1 MRTRSFRSNISQMSD
16 DDKTAWILNTLTEIE
31 TLDDRLKKYSRKI
44 MKLDKENHKL
54 KDEIQH
60 LTAQLGMN
68 DDDMQSNNASNAS
81 NDQVDVDVDV
91 DMEELDP
98 RTPSPRTPHLS
109 PVKTE
114 DVIRSV
120 KRRLKMTP
128 RGRTRTRR
136 HANRGGGNKS
146 RKKCM

>member
-1 MRTRSFRSNISQMSD
+1 MRTRSFRSNISQMSE
-16 DDKTAWILNTLTEIE
+16 DDKMAWILNALTEIE

-68 DDDMQSNNASNAS
+68 DDDMQSSNAS

>member
-1 MRTRSFRSNISQMSD
+1 MRTRSFRSNISQMSE
-16 DDKTAWILNTLTEIE
+16 DDKMAWILNALTEIE

-68 DDDMQSNNASNAS
+68 EDDMQSSNAS

>member
-1 MRTRSFRSNISQMSD
+1 MSE
-16 DDKTAWILNTLTEIE
+16 DDKMAWILNALTEIE

-68 DDDMQSNNASNAS
+68 DDDMQSSNAS

-128 RGRTRTRR
+128 RDRTRTRR

>member
-1 MRTRSFRSNISQMSD
+1 MSE
-16 DDKTAWILNTLTEIE
+16 DDKMAWILNALTEIE

-68 DDDMQSNNASNAS
+68 EDDMQSSNAS